1 MAIFPAT
8 RATRLGKATPGYALA
23 VCDRLSLDLLDSR
36 VWLCQRIVGSVRAP
50 GDGTLTGRYRG
61 DVLTNPIA
69 LPAVTLTDQSGD
81 SFDLRSNT
89 AGKLVLLFIG

>member
-1 MAIFPAT
+1 MHWRYAIVSALTFSTLASGCANGSSAQSARPAT
-8 RATRLGKATPGYALA
+8 AR
-23 VCDRLSLDLLDSR
+23 SHS
-36 VWLCQRIVGSVRAP
+36 
-50 GDGTLTGRYRG
+50 TLTGRYRG